1 MLREYFYP
9 RRVAEQP
16 AWHFNY
22 ADQLEERGVGIGL
35 QSAAVAASV
44 NDSRQVG
51 HTIGAWLYGVRE
63 FSLSSTAQAR
73 FLKHGSG
80 GTPFE
85 RPVFVPPALP
95 EGLTPVLP
103 GALDRIF
110 KFITTIKGAR
120 GYTEGIGLL
129 MGIVGSEVTRTGN
142 GAGPRLRL
150 RLALNQVP
158 DMQEVVMKFIKN
170 GHQGVW
176 IEGRR
181 AGGKW
186 EFLTISTRS
195 PYLDTR
201 TLLVPG
207 QAEVREYRAMFW
219 DQGIANG
226 DWGDVARI
234 TVSL

>member
-1 MLREYFYP
+1 MLREYYYP

-35 QSAAVAASV
+35 QAAAVAASV

-51 HTIGAWLYGVRE
+51 HIIGAWLHSVRE
-63 FSLSSTAQAR
+63 FSLACTAQAE

-80 GTPFE
+80 SMPFLL
-85 RPVFVPPALP
+85 PTFMPPEPP
-95 EGLTPVLP
+95 EGLTVVLP

-110 KFITTIKGAR
+110 RFVGTIKGAP

-129 MGIVGSEVTRTGN
+129 MGIVGREVTRSAD
-142 GAGPRLRL
+142 GAGPSL

-158 DMQEVVMKFIKN
+158 EMQEVLLKFIKD

-181 AGGKW
+181 AGGGW
-186 EFLTISTRS
+186 EFLTISTRG
-195 PYLDTR
+195 PYIDTR
-201 TLLVPG
+201 PLLVPG
-207 QAEVREYRAMFW
+207 QAETREYRAMFW
-219 DQGIANG
+219 DQGNAHG

-234 TVSL
+234 TVAL

>member
-1 MLREYFYP
+1 MLREYYYP

-35 QSAAVAASV
+35 QAAAVAASV
-44 NDSRQVG
+44 NDSRHVG
-51 HTIGAWLYGVRE
+51 HTIGAWLHGVRE
-63 FSLSSTAQAR
+63 FSRGCTAQAR

-80 GTPFE
+80 STPFE
-85 RPVFVPPALP
+85 LPVFVPPAPP
-95 EGLTPVLP
+95 EGLTAVLP

-110 KFITTIKGAR
+110 KFIMAIKGAP

-129 MGIVGSEVTRTGN
+129 LGIVGSEVTRNGH
-142 GAGPRLRL
+142 GAGPRL

-158 DMQEVVMKFIKN
+158 DMQEVLVKFIKD
-170 GHQGVW
+170 GHLGVW
-176 IEGRR
+176 IESRR
-181 AGGKW
+181 AGGAW

-201 TLLVPG
+201 PLLVPG

-219 DQGIANG
+219 DQGTANG
-226 DWGDVARI
+226 DWGDVAKI
-234 TVSL
+234 TVSP